1 MVNTYK
7 LVNPYIRGEFETK
20 VKTKNSVEAAR
31 SFYNGLSEHFN
42 NSVPKFY
49 FTIQKGGSSKGKF
62 FHFEVE
68 ESRKGDD
75 VNFSIRPLEL
85 DNLEKTNELFISNFK
100 NFKGRFNARRGSRKG
115 SRKSSRRGSRK
126 SSRKG
131 SRKVSRKSSR
141 KASKKASEK
150 TSEKT
155 SRKVSRSEISDRFE
169 DDFEEDDFYRNALE
183 YVPVASQPISYLY
196 YDPLIYNLDSVFL
209 PTFYAYLSPYVELN
223 TSGLTLTQTYIN

>member
-7 LVNPYIRGEFETK
+7 PVNPYIRGEFDTK

-31 SFYNGLSEHFN
+31 KFYNALSEHFN

-49 FTIQKGGSSKGKF
+49 FTVQKGGSNKGKF
-62 FHFEVE
+62 YHFEVE

-75 VNFSIRPLEL
+75 VDFSIRPLEL
-85 DNLEKTNELFISNFK
+85 ENQEKTDELFVSSFK
-100 NFKGRFNARRGSRKG
+100 KFKGRFNARGRGSRKSSRRGSRKSSRRG

-126 SSRKG
+126 SSRKASRKSSRRS
-131 SRKVSRKSSR
+131 SRKVSRRES
-141 KASKKASEK
+141 
-150 TSEKT
+150 
-155 SRKVSRSEISDRFE
+155 SDRFG
-169 DDFEEDDFYRNALE
+169 DNFEEDDFYRNALE

-223 TSGLTLTQTYIN
+223 TSGLTYTQVYVD

>member
-7 LVNPYIRGEFETK
+7 LVNPYIRGEFDTK
-20 VKTKNSVEAAR
+20 LKTKNSIEAAR
-31 SFYNGLSEHFN
+31 KFYNSLSEHFN

-49 FTIQKGGSSKGKF
+49 FTIQKGGSNKGKF
-62 FHFEVE
+62 YHFEVE

-85 DNLEKTNELFISNFK
+85 ENQEKTDELFVTNFK
-100 NFKGRFNARRGSRKG
+100 KFKGRFNARGKG
-115 SRKSSRRGSRK
+115 SKKSRRGSRK

-131 SRKVSRKSSR
+131 SRKSSRKGSRKSSKR
-141 KASKKASEK
+141 SSG
-150 TSEKT
+150 
-155 SRKVSRSEISDRFE
+155 KVSRRESSDRFG
-169 DDFEEDDFYRNALE
+169 DGFQEDDFYRNALE

-223 TSGLTLTQTYIN
+223 TRDGLTYTQMYVD